1 MRQLKRT
8 VKIGNI
14 TIGGTNP
21 IAVQTMLNVPVKD
34 IAGNV
39 EQAKR
44 VAKAGCQIVRVTVPT
59 PADAAV
65 VSAIK
70 EAVDIP
76 VVADIHFDYRAALA
90 AIDAGAD
97 KIRINPGNI
106 GDDDRVKAVAD
117 ACNAKNIPIR
127 IGVNG
132 GSLEKH
138 ILARYGAPVPEA
150 MVESAMY
157 HVRLLEKH
165 DFNNIVISI
174 KSSNVPRMMAAYR
187 LLASQTDYPLHVGV
201 TEAGDG
207 EDGRIKSAVGIGAL
221 MADGIGDTGNVIG
234 SEVLIDASAPT
245 VSSKMNYRAHA
256 QTPHSVWIMVRMGYT
271 RNMHSATCRH
281 QHSPFGQMLPRT
293 CKQSEPPLKRVVC
306 S

>member
-76 VVADIHFDYRAALA
+76 VVATLTIAPPL
-90 AIDAGAD
+90 
-97 KIRINPGNI
+97 PPSMP
-106 GDDDRVKAVAD
+106 V
-117 ACNAKNIPIR
+117 PIR
-127 IGVNG
+127 FASTPATSV
-132 GSLEKH
+132 
-138 ILARYGAPVPEA
+138 
-150 MVESAMY
+150 
-157 HVRLLEKH
+157 
-165 DFNNIVISI
+165 
-174 KSSNVPRMMAAYR
+174 MM
-187 LLASQTDYPLHVGV
+187 
-201 TEAGDG
+201 
-207 EDGRIKSAVGIGAL
+207 
-221 MADGIGDTGNVIG
+221 
-234 SEVLIDASAPT
+234 T
-245 VSSKMNYRAHA
+245 V
-256 QTPHSVWIMVRMGYT
+256 
-271 RNMHSATCRH
+271 
-281 QHSPFGQMLPRT
+281 
-293 CKQSEPPLKRVVC
+293 
-306 S
+306 